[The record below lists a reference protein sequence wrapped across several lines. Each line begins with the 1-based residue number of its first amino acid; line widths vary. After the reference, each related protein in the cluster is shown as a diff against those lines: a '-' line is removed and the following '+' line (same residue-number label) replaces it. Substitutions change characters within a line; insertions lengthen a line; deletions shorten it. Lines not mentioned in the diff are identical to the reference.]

1 MIANPSTSVSVEKE
15 HISSLYFPVQEV
27 LSSLEEITQRKE
39 DAERGSFLG
48 NGYKSKVMI
57 YFKDVEGL
65 KHVETTI
72 WVVTDTRV
80 ILKNNMSIPLHRIIK
95 VKAKPEDLKYPNI

>member
-1 MIANPSTSVSVEKE
+1 MIAKHDASASVEKE

-27 LSSLEEITQRKE
+27 LSSAEEIAQRKE

-72 WVVTDTRV
+72 WSVTDTRV
-80 ILKNNMSIPLHRIIK
+80 ILKNNMSIPLHRIVK
-95 VKAKPEDLKYPNI
+95 VKALQEDLKYPNI